1 MTETPPV
8 PGALSRVCGVV
19 VTYQP
24 DLGPLTAMLERIA
37 PQVNDLVIVDNGSA
51 TDLSALATNFNA
63 TLKPLGD
70 NFGIAH
76 AQNVGIAMAR
86 EHGADSVLLLDQD
99 SLPAPDMVAK
109 LIAAE
114 LKLRTDGKTVA
125 AVGANYIDPRKGDT
139 GCFPYRTGL
148 RLKHRVNT
156 GKETIVETDYLIA
169 SGSLTPMT
177 VFDQVGDM
185 VDELF
190 IDYVDIE
197 WGLRAREMGYI
208 SYGVFDAHMEH
219 ALGDDHIQF
228 LWRRVPVHSA
238 VRHYYQQRNAVWLIR
253 QSWLPHIWTPILLF
267 RMAYRLVFFTLAAP
281 KRWTHSR
288 MMLSGIWDGVRGRM
302 GRV

>member
-1 MTETPPV
+1 VVITFHPDIP
-8 PGALSRVCGVV
+8 ALTR
-19 VTYQP
+19 
-24 DLGPLTAMLERIA
+24 MLELIA
-37 PQVNDLVIVDNGSA
+37 PQIEKLVIVDNGSD
-51 TDLSALATNFNA
+51 TDLTAIAERFDAHLE
-63 TLKPLGD
+63 LLGE

-76 AQNVGIAMAR
+76 AQNVGIGIAKIQ
-86 EHGADSVLLLDQD
+86 GFDQVLLLDQD
-99 SLPAPDMVAK
+99 SLPAPDMVER
-109 LIAAE
+109 LIAAQDR
-114 LKLRTDGKTVA
+114 LRADGKTVA

-139 GCFPYRTGL
+139 GCFPYRKGL

-169 SGSLTPMT
+169 SGSLTPID
-177 VFDQVGDM
+177 VFDKVGVM

-228 LWRRVPVHSA
+228 LWRRVPVHSP

-253 QSWLPHIWTPILLF
+253 QSWLPRIWTPILLF
-267 RMAYRLVFFTLAAP
+267 RMVYRLVFFTLAAP

-288 MMLSGIWDGVRGRM
+288 MMLSGIWDGIRGRM
-302 GRV
+302 GRK